1 MMQGESLVD
10 TMLQLSWESLQ
21 EGKNVLVEVENVG
34 DKLTRADVLLNTV
47 DMQMLGIREAATVQ
61 VLPFCLVERFS

>member
-21 EGKNVLVEVENVG
+21 EGKNVLAEVEKVG
-34 DKLTRADVLLNTV
+34 DKLTRAEVLLNTV
-47 DMQMLGIREAATVQ
+47 DMQMLGIREAAAVQ
-61 VLPFCLVERFS
+61 VLPSRPVERCS

>member
-21 EGKNVLVEVENVG
+21 EGKNVLAEVEKVG
-34 DKLTRADVLLNTV
+34 DKLTRAEVLLNTV
-47 DMQMLGIREAATVQ
+47 DMQMLGIREAAAVQ
-61 VLPFCLVERFS
+61 VLPSSPVERCS